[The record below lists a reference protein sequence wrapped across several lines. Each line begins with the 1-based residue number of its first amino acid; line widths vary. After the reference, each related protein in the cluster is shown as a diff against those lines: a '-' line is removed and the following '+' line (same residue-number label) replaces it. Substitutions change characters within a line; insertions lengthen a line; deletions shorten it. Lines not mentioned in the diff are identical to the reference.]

1 MSEPRP
7 TPVPPSTPDLAAL
20 FEAQQR
26 LFEAFARSGRIVAEA
41 ARGCAERQAA
51 IARMTLDDLFA
62 SGLAGEP
69 GASPPSL
76 QERAARL
83 GSLLEQ
89 IGREVGALQRI
100 LAEAQLAML
109 EELRRAWQPAVGAA
123 TEGERA
129 TAPVAEP
136 TPTTTAPTAETPA
149 AAAEPHAAPAVA
161 VAAEAAAATP
171 VDEAAAGPVENGEA
185 AKKSPARRSRK
196 IAANG

>member
-7 TPVPPSTPDLAAL
+7 TPVPPSPPDLAAL
-20 FEAQQR
+20 LAVQQR

-51 IARMTLDDLFA
+51 IARMTLDDL
-62 SGLAGEP
+62 LAGSLPGEP
-69 GASPPSL
+69 AASL

-109 EELRRAWQPAVGAA
+109 EELRRAWQPAVEAA
-123 TEGERA
+123 AEGERMPA
-129 TAPVAEP
+129 AEP
-136 TPTTTAPTAETPA
+136 TPTAEAPVAEAPVTEAPTAAAERHAVPTVAAETPA
-149 AAAEPHAAPAVA
+149 A
-161 VAAEAAAATP
+161 TP
-171 VDEAAAGPVENGEA
+171 IEEAAAGPAENGEA
-185 AKKSPARRSRK
+185 AKKSPARRGRK

>member
-7 TPVPPSTPDLAAL
+7 TPVPPSPPDLAAL
-20 FEAQQR
+20 LAVQQR

-51 IARMTLDDLFA
+51 IARMTLDDLLA
-62 SGLAGEP
+62 AGLPGEP
-69 GASPPSL
+69 AANLASL

-89 IGREVGALQRI
+89 IGQEIGALQRI

-109 EELRRAWQPAVGAA
+109 EELRRAWQPTVAETAA
-123 TEGERA
+123 AEPA
-129 TAPVAEP
+129 TAPAAEPAPVASAAAPVAE
-136 TPTTTAPTAETPA
+136 TAGSAASPA
-149 AAAEPHAAPAVA
+149 AADGPSGE
-161 VAAEAAAATP
+161 AEA
-171 VDEAAAGPVENGEA
+171 GPEENGEA

>member
-7 TPVPPSTPDLAAL
+7 TPVPPSPPDLAAL
-20 FEAQQR
+20 LAVQQR

-51 IARMTLDDLFA
+51 IARMTLDDLLA
-62 SGLAGEP
+62 AGLPGEP
-69 GASPPSL
+69 AANLASL

-89 IGREVGALQRI
+89 IGQEIGALQRI

-109 EELRRAWQPAVGAA
+109 EELRRAWQPTVAETAA
-123 TEGERA
+123 AEPA
-129 TAPVAEP
+129 TAPAAEPAPVASAAAPVAE
-136 TPTTTAPTAETPA
+136 TAGPAESPA
-149 AAAEPHAAPAVA
+149 AEEAPSGE
-161 VAAEAAAATP
+161 AEA
-171 VDEAAAGPVENGEA
+171 GPEENGEA